1 MTVRSVT
8 VAAAGRSVDIEYAW
22 VEAGPAHPVVVF
34 LHEGLGSLSMWK
46 DFPARLCGA
55 LGMRGLVYSRPGYGQ
70 STPRANGE
78 RWPVGFMHRE
88 ASEVLPALLAAL
100 EVPQQSWLFGHSDG
114 ASIALLYAAA
124 FTDAPAGVIA
134 LAPHLFVEDVSVRSI
149 EATRSAYLSTDLR
162 ARLARY
168 HDDPDSAFFG
178 WNDIWLDP
186 AFRAWNIER
195 EMERVRCPVLA
206 IQGEDD
212 EYGTM
217 AQIARLAHHVP
228 QARLVKLAQCG
239 HSPHRDQPERVVDAA
254 ASFVRASQVTS

>member
-1 MTVRSVT
+1 M
-8 VAAAGRSVDIEYAW
+8 
-22 VEAGPAHPVVVF
+22 
-34 LHEGLGSLSMWK
+34 
-46 DFPARLCGA
+46 
-55 LGMRGLVYSRPGYGQ
+55 
-70 STPRANGE
+70 
-78 RWPVGFMHRE
+78 
-88 ASEVLPALLAAL
+88 
-100 EVPQQSWLFGHSDG
+100 
-114 ASIALLYAAA
+114 
-124 FTDAPAGVIA
+124 IA

-186 AFRAWNIER
+186 AFRAWKIER

-206 IQGEDD
+206 MQGEDD

-254 ASFVRASQVTS
+254 ASFVRTSQVIS

>member
-1 MTVRSVT
+1 V
-8 VAAAGRSVDIEYAW
+8 
-22 VEAGPAHPVVVF
+22 
-34 LHEGLGSLSMWK
+34 
-46 DFPARLCGA
+46 
-55 LGMRGLVYSRPGYGQ
+55 
-70 STPRANGE
+70 
-78 RWPVGFMHRE
+78 
-88 ASEVLPALLAAL
+88 
-100 EVPQQSWLFGHSDG
+100 
-114 ASIALLYAAA
+114 
-124 FTDAPAGVIA
+124 PAGVIA

-254 ASFVRASQVTS
+254 ASFVRTSQVIS